1 MTVSKFSALQIG
13 VTWQRL
19 AGMIDEAA
27 QTFVRISFSSV
38 VRDNWDM
45 AVGLMDGQG
54 RQIVQSS
61 RSIPSFIG
69 TMGRTLKAML
79 ARFPRETWRP
89 GDVVIS
95 NDGYIGTGHLN
106 DITMVT
112 PVFRGE
118 RLIAFIGS
126 IFHTVD
132 IGGAPSVEARDSYEE
147 GLTIPICRIVRAGVE
162 NEDVI
167 AFLTDNLRAPDDTLG
182 DIRAQFAAYRQAQ
195 ARLAKILDEEGIDD
209 LDALAGELLD
219 RSDRSMRQAISA
231 LPDGT
236 YRDEVILDGFDH
248 PLTIKCALTIAG
260 DRIEVDYAGTSPQI
274 DRPINSVMNFTWAYS
289 AYPLKC
295 ALDPSTP
302 NNDGSFR
309 ALTIKAPEGCLVN
322 PRRPAPVW
330 ARHLSGHY
338 LPPVLFG
345 ALAQVAPDK
354 VIADCGSPLWNV
366 YFSGKRRDGGRFVK
380 MFFMNGGH
388 GARPGDDGPACLS
401 FPSNVATSPVEQFEN
416 SVPLLITEK
425 ALIVDSGGAGRY
437 RGGASQKISF
447 KVVGKE
453 PVTMTIRHERVKFPP
468 RGLAGGKPGR
478 AGRDLINGQIIPAKG
493 RYTLKPDDI
502 VTFETPGGGGLRP
515 PGEREQRR
523 IADDVASGVV
533 SPEAAA
539 RDYPGQATDEA
550 ADD

>member
-1 MTVSKFSALQIG
+1 MTGSKFSALQIG

-27 QTFVRISFSSV
+27 QTFVRTSFSSV

-61 RSIPSFIG
+61 RSVPSFIG
-69 TMGRTLKAML
+69 TMPRTLQSML
-79 ARFPRETWRP
+79 QRFPRESWRR

-95 NDGYIGTGHLN
+95 NDGYLGTGHLN
-106 DITMVT
+106 DVTMAT
-112 PVFRGE
+112 PVFRGA
-118 RLIAFIGS
+118 RLVAFVGS

-147 GLTIPICRIVRAGVE
+147 GLTIPVCKIVREGVE

-167 AFLTDNLRAPDDTLG
+167 AFLTENLRAPDDTLG
-182 DIRAQFAAYRQAQ
+182 DIRAQFAAYRQAER
-195 ARLAKILDEEGIDD
+195 RLLKILDEEGIND
-209 LDALAGELLD
+209 LDALAAELLD
-219 RSDRSMRQAISA
+219 RSDASMRQAIRA
-231 LPDGT
+231 LPDGL
-236 YRDEVILDGFDH
+236 YRDEVMLDGFDH
-248 PLTIKCALTIAG
+248 PLIIKCALRVAG
-260 DRIEVDYAGTSPQI
+260 NRIHIDYGGTSPQI
-274 DRPINSVMNFTWAYS
+274 DRPINSVMNYTWAYS
-289 AYPLKC
+289 AYAIKC

-309 ALTIKAPEGCLVN
+309 ALTVSAPEGCLVN

-338 LPPVLFG
+338 LPPAIFG
-345 ALAQVAPDK
+345 ALSGIAPDK

-366 YFSGKRRDGGRFVK
+366 YFAGKRRDGGRFVK

-388 GARPGDDGPACLS
+388 GARPADDGPACLS
-401 FPSNVATSPVEQFEN
+401 FPSNVATSPIEQFEN
-416 SVPLLITEK
+416 SVPMLVTEK
-425 ALIVDSGGAGRY
+425 SLIADSGGAGKF
-437 RGGASQKISF
+437 RGGAAQRVSF
-447 KVVGKE
+447 KVVGEE

-478 AGRDLINGQIIPAKG
+478 AGRDLINDKLINAKG
-493 RYTLKPDDI
+493 RYILKPGD
-502 VTFETPGGGGLRP
+502 TASFETPGGGGLRP
-515 PGEREQRR
+515 MAEREKRR
-523 IADDVASGVV
+523 IEEDVASGIVTPV
-533 SPEAAA
+533 AAA
-539 RDYPGQATDEA
+539 RDYGRRATDEA
-550 ADD
+550 AE

>member
-1 MTVSKFSALQIG
+1 MAASSFTALQIG

-27 QTFVRISFSSV
+27 QTFLRTSFSSV

-45 AVGLMDGQG
+45 AVGLMDAQG

-61 RSIPSFIG
+61 RSVPSFIG
-69 TMGRTLKAML
+69 TMPRTLRSMFQ
-79 ARFPRETWRP
+79 RFPRGSWRP

-95 NDGYIGTGHLN
+95 NDGYLGTGHLN
-106 DITMVT
+106 DVTMVT

-118 RLIAFIGS
+118 KLIAFIGS

-147 GLTIPICRIVRAGVE
+147 GLTIPICKIVREGVE

-182 DIRAQFAAYRQAQ
+182 DIRAQFAAYRQAEH
-195 ARLAKILDEEGIDD
+195 RLLKILEEEGIDD
-209 LDALAGELLD
+209 LDGLAGELLE
-219 RSDRSMRQAISA
+219 RSDASMRQAIRV
-231 LPDGT
+231 LPDGL
-236 YRDEVILDGFDH
+236 YRDEIKLDGFDA
-248 PLTIKCALTIAG
+248 PLTIKCGIKIEG
-260 DRIEVDYAGTSPQI
+260 DRIEIDYAGTSPQI
-274 DRPINSVMNFTWAYS
+274 DRPINSVMNYTWAYS

-302 NNDGSFR
+302 NNDGAFR
-309 ALTIKAPEGCLVN
+309 ALTVKAPEGCLVN

-338 LPPVLFG
+338 LPPVIFG
-345 ALAQVAPDK
+345 ALAQIAPDK

-366 YFSGKRRDGGRFVK
+366 YFAGKRADGRRFVK

-388 GARPGDDGPACLS
+388 GARPADDGPACLS
-401 FPSNVATSPVEQFEN
+401 FPSNVATSSIEQFEN
-416 SVPLLITEK
+416 SVPMLITEK
-425 ALIVDSGGAGRY
+425 SLIVDSGGAGKF
-437 RGGASQKISF
+437 RGGAAQRLSF
-447 KVVGKE
+447 KVVGAE
-453 PVTMTIRHERVKFPP
+453 PVTMTIRHERVKNPP

-478 AGRDLINGQIIPAKG
+478 GGRDLINGKPINAKG
-493 RYTLKPDDI
+493 RYVLQPGD
-502 VTFETPGGGGLRP
+502 VASFETPGGGGLRP
-515 PGEREQRR
+515 PAERERRR
-523 IADDVASGVV
+523 IVDDVESGLI
-533 SPEAAA
+533 SPAAA
-539 RDYPGQATDEA
+539 RADYGVAFGDA